1 MIFSKVKN
9 KSIFFKYDFLVQN
22 ISIFF
27 RSDFFNTKQIYKIG
41 LGTKIIAMNP
51 SIDIMNG

>member
-9 KSIFFKYDFLVQN
+9 KSVFFKYDFLVQN

-27 RSDFFNTKQIYKIG
+27 RSDFFNIKQICKIG